1 MVAEPTVSSSLSR
14 HTTPEKLYIEACD
27 EGADAVLAIDRL
39 SNEMTFTGRHE
50 ECKVVIYVVYC
61 FYKKRQ
67 KKPDESRQS
76 CYGWNYLKSIHRL
89 INVYHFE
96 SRCWTHKC
104 THTNV

>member
-61 FYKKRQ
+61 FYKKRRKQ
-67 KKPDESRQS
+67 AVMLWMELSE
-76 CYGWNYLKSIHRL
+76 
-89 INVYHFE
+89 IN
-96 SRCWTHKC
+96 TQANKC
-104 THTNV
+104 VSF